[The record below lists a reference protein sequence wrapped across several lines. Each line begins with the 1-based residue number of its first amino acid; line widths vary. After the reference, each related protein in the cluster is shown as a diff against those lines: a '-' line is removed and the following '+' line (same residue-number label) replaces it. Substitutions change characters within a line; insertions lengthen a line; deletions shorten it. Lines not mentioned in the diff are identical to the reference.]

1 MGGFVISGNPWEKL
15 QFGMKTDMAKITL
28 VSTGGTIEKV
38 YDESNGEMKNC
49 GPQIEKN
56 LSQLLRLPYCDL
68 EFVSLMSKDSIFM
81 DEHDRHKILECLRN
95 YQQLGNPIVVLHGT
109 DTMEHTAQ
117 FCAQFLDNPLV
128 PVVFTGSMK
137 PYGFHD
143 SDAMQNVC
151 EALLAAKFLN
161 AGLYVVFHN
170 HIFDASKVTKNRDK
184 MTFETV

>member
-1 MGGFVISGNPWEKL
+1 
-15 QFGMKTDMAKITL
+15 MAKVTL
-28 VSTGGTIEKV
+28 ISTGGTIEKI

-56 LSQLLRLPYCDL
+56 LSDALRLPYCDL
-68 EFVSLMSKDSIFM
+68 EFVSLMSKDSLFM
-81 DEHDRHKILECLRN
+81 DDQDRHKILECLKS
-95 YQQLGNPIVVLHGT
+95 YEKTGNPIIVLHGT

-117 FCAQFLDNPLV
+117 YCAQLMENPEV
-128 PVVFTGSMK
+128 PIVFTGSMK
-137 PYGFHD
+137 PYGFQD

-151 EALLAAKFLN
+151 EALLAAKFLS

-170 HIFDASKVTKNRDK
+170 HIFDATKVTKNRDR